1 MDALQYFGIL
11 GLRGGFKKDS
21 LVFDAGLRNEDR
33 LTIFNLQYLN
43 IFYAITIY
51 NLQWHNVPSFGSQE
65 IGER

>member
-21 LVFDAGLRNEDR
+21 LVFDLGLRNEDR

-43 IFYAITIY
+43 IFNFRCHY
-51 NLQWHNVPSFGSQE
+51 NLQFTVT
-65 IGER
+65 

>member
-21 LVFDAGLRNEDR
+21 LVFDVGLRNEDR

-51 NLQWHNVPSFGSQE
+51 NLQ
-65 IGER
+65 